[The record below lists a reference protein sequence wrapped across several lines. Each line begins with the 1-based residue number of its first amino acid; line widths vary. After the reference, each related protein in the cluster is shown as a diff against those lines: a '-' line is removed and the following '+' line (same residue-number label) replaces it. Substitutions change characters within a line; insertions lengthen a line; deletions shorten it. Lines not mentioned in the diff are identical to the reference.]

1 MEHICSR
8 NAHRSAYFAHTFV
21 PILTLGKIVMYTK
34 VRKSIGSLFV
44 RNKGHQIHIMNHQE
58 ANINHYARTLQKTI
72 DFVTAHFRNTTQPF
86 SGITPADLKPAVQS
100 IDFNTTS
107 SSIDD
112 LLLEVKSIYSQHAVA
127 FHLPKYIAHLNCP
140 VVTPSLAA
148 EIIISA
154 LNSSMDTWDQSAG
167 GTLMEMKLIDWT
179 CEQLHLGASAD
190 GVFTSG
196 GTQSNLMALLMARD
210 YYINRT
216 LLYNVKM
223 QGLPEDAKRFRVFC
237 SEKSHF
243 SIKKAC
249 SILGLGEH
257 AVVCVPVG
265 NRFKMNTK
273 ELKNLMEKEIA
284 QGNIPIAIV
293 ATAGTTDFGSI
304 DPLIEL
310 GELAKEYGTWFH
322 VDAAYG
328 CGLML
333 SDNHRYKLSGIEY
346 ANSVTVD
353 YHKSF
358 FQPVSSSALLVSDKD
373 TLRLMCYHADYLNP
387 VEQEKDG
394 YPNQVNKTIQTTRRF
409 DALKLWFTLRLMGK
423 DVLGE
428 YIDQIIYTAKQ
439 AANMIDKD
447 PDFELLNHPEISTL
461 LFRYNP
467 YSTEVSALNTLNQ
480 FIRKKLMDSGKALVA
495 STKVNNEVYLK
506 FTLLNPATTAKDI
519 STILE
524 LIKNIGNEYA
534 RNN

>member
-1 MEHICSR
+1 
-8 NAHRSAYFAHTFV
+8 
-21 PILTLGKIVMYTK
+21 MYTK
-34 VRKSIGSLFV
+34 VRKSLEGLFV
-44 RNKGHQIHIMNHQE
+44 RNSSNQIHIINHQDS
-58 ANINHYARTLQKTI
+58 NINHYNRTLQKTI

-86 SGITPADLKPAVQS
+86 SGVRPDSLQSVVNAVDFSTPS
-100 IDFNTTS
+100 SNIDE
-107 SSIDD
+107 
-112 LLLEVKSIYSQHAVA
+112 LLAEVKSIYSQHAIA

-140 VVTPSLAA
+140 VVTPTLAA
-148 EIIISA
+148 EVIISA

-179 CEQLHLGASAD
+179 CDQLHLGATAD

-210 YYINRT
+210 HYINRT

-223 QGLPEDAKRFRVFC
+223 QGLPDEAKRFRVFC

-273 ELKNLMEKEIA
+273 ELKRMIEKEVS

-310 GELAKEYGTWFH
+310 GEMAQQYGAWFH

-333 SDNHRYKLSGIEY
+333 SDNHRYKLNGIEY

-358 FQPVSSSALLVSDKD
+358 FQPVSSSALLVKDRD

-409 DALKLWFTLRLMGK
+409 DALKLWFTMRLMGK
-423 DVLGE
+423 DILGE
-428 YIDQIIYTAKQ
+428 YIDQIIFTAKQ
-439 AANMIDKD
+439 TAHLIDKD
-447 PDFELLNHPEISTL
+447 PDFELLNQPEISTL

-467 YSTEVSALNTLNQ
+467 YKAEGAALNALNQ

-506 FTLLNPATTAKDI
+506 FTLLNPVTTTKDI

-534 RNN
+534 SNN